1 MPLLTSVQ
9 LLREKKVEISIPRV
23 GMDGPANIG
32 SAKGRNKDPTS
43 HDGHIGNHRFQ
54 NDGLLEHSPFLNVM
68 PPCFPTKFK

>member
-43 HDGHIGNHRFQ
+43 HDGI
-54 NDGLLEHSPFLNVM
+54 
-68 PPCFPTKFK
+68 